1 MRGLRKERSG
11 YRGLRP
17 GVLILGL
24 LAVLAGCSGRGT
36 GPAAGAAMSPA
47 ANGASWLQLQS
58 GAFQPVADP
67 SGAAPVARRPW
78 TVQSRVADMAFLDGA
93 LYFGV
98 NGSGLATIGRDSTGK
113 ITFDYHS
120 DSLIF
125 EHRTITT
132 LVPRQGS
139 LAIHIYFNALLNDAR
154 QQDLTLSGISLVS
167 YSPRQSDYSFL
178 IPPFQRLNPDWEAVG
193 FATESENSFDFEWK
207 YTDASETRFQYTR
220 YHADTKAEEP
230 ADRDTFLAALGV
242 PAIEGPSVP
251 STLASFFASCRAELP
266 ALAQGASLQF
276 SLRSRASPVRRNYRS
291 QKESETAVAVP
302 MFEEEGKLLAL
313 LPDGR
318 VVSTETGSAP
328 RTLALPRLPRGFYY
342 TDLVKWGSSLV
353 IPWEE
358 ISFTDVGRAGI
369 LVYPLS

>member
-1 MRGLRKERSG
+1 
-11 YRGLRP
+11 
-17 GVLILGL
+17 
-24 LAVLAGCSGRGT
+24 
-36 GPAAGAAMSPA
+36 MSPA

-251 STLASFFASCRAELP
+251 STLASFFASCRADLP